1 MYKNHKIAAVVPAYN
16 EEKLIG
22 ETLSSIPEY
31 VDRIYAVDDGST
43 DRTFEIVQEFAKKD
57 SRIVCIKHE
66 KNRGLGAAIV
76 TGYKRALQ
84 DKMDIVAVMAG
95 DNQMDP
101 KDLST
106 LLDPIVEGKVD
117 FAKGNRFLKNYDL
130 RMSYWRRFGTFLL
143 TMLTKIASGYWH
155 VGDSQNGYVA
165 ITINALKKIDLN
177 KLHKSYSF
185 ENDLLIKA
193 SVAGLRVV
201 NVPVKIR
208 YKIGE
213 RSKIKYSKFM
223 ISTSWLL
230 LKSFLWRIW
239 VEYIKKGKLIGFLYL
254 ISFILIV
261 GSFLMLLIFPKMAL
275 EVLIAGS
282 VMFLTSCLWEVTL
295 KKGVGEYE

>member
-1 MYKNHKIAAVVPAYN
+1 MYKNHKIAVVVPAYN

-66 KNRGLGAAIV
+66 KNRGPGAAIV

-177 KLHKSYSF
+177 KLCKSYSF

>member
-213 RSKIKYSKFM
+213 RSKEKYRNS
-223 ISTSWLL
+223 L
-230 LKSFLWRIW
+230 
-239 VEYIKKGKLIGFLYL
+239 V
-254 ISFILIV
+254 
-261 GSFLMLLIFPKMAL
+261 
-275 EVLIAGS
+275 
-282 VMFLTSCLWEVTL
+282 
-295 KKGVGEYE
+295 